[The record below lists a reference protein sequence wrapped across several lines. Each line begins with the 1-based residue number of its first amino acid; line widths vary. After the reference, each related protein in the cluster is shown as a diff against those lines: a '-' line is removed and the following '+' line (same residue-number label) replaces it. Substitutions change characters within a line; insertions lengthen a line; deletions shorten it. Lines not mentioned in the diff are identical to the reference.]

1 MKVSEEI
8 KYCKLLRLWPGRA
21 KGAAICRIIILM
33 ASFLP
38 LSLQAQFGGRYLYK
52 FVNLPS
58 SARIA
63 ALGGNLITVM
73 DDDVNLALANP
84 ALLNP
89 EMHQQ
94 IAFNHSFH
102 FENISH
108 GFAAFGHHDKKT
120 ETTFY
125 GGVKYI
131 NYGEF
136 QHTNEFFQQLG
147 TFKAKELAATLG
159 AGRMVNERISMGAN
173 LKYLTS
179 RFEAYNSDALA
190 LDLGATYRDTA
201 SNFTFSVVIKN
212 IGTVLSTYSDLENTD
227 EKLPFEIQMGLS
239 KRLKYL
245 PFRFSIIY
253 HNAQQWNLLYD
264 DPNAEQ
270 GTIFIGDGAGAGEPS
285 VFVQNLF
292 RHFIF
297 NGEFLIG
304 ARENFRLR
312 LGYNNFLRQDLTVP
326 DFGSLAGFSFGV
338 GIKVDRF
345 RIDFGH
351 LVYHIAGGVTHLS
364 VSTNLQEFK

>member
-1 MKVSEEI
+1 MRVLEEI
-8 KYCKLLRLWPGRA
+8 KLVNISKGVRILFVHFLL
-21 KGAAICRIIILM
+21 
-33 ASFLP
+33 SFP
-38 LSLQAQFGGRYLYK
+38 LLLQAQFGGRYLYK

-73 DDDVNLALANP
+73 DDDVNLAFANP

-102 FENISH
+102 FESISH
-108 GFAAFGHHDKKT
+108 GFAGFGHYDESL

-136 QHTNEFFQQLG
+136 QQTDEFFQQLG
-147 TFKAKELAATLG
+147 TFKAKELAATIG
-159 AGRMVNERISMGAN
+159 AGRMVNERISLGAN

-179 RFEAYNSDALA
+179 RLEAYNSNALA
-190 LDLGATYRDTA
+190 LDLGATYLDTA
-201 SNFTFSVVIKN
+201 SNFTFSVVLKN
-212 IGTVLSTYSDLENTD
+212 MGVILSSYTGVENSDE
-227 EKLPFEIQMGLS
+227 ELPFEIQIGLS
-239 KRLKYL
+239 KKLRYL

-270 GTIFIGDGAGAGEPS
+270 GTIFIGDGGTTGDASP
-285 VFVQNLF
+285 FVQNLF

-304 ARENFRLR
+304 ARENFRMR
-312 LGYNNFLRQDLTVP
+312 FGYNNFLRQDLTVP

-338 GIKVDRF
+338 GIKVNRF

-364 VSTNLQEFK
+364 VSTNLKEFR

>member
-8 KYCKLLRLWPGRA
+8 KCYKRKEGVRTTFAHLLLVGL
-21 KGAAICRIIILM
+21 IIFFPII
-33 ASFLP
+33 
-38 LSLQAQFGGRYLYK
+38 LQAQFGGRYLYK

-73 DDDVNLALANP
+73 DDDVNLAFANP

-94 IAFNHSFH
+94 LAFNHSFH

-108 GFAAFGHHDKKT
+108 GSAAFGHHA
-120 ETTFY
+120 ESIGTTFY

-131 NYGEF
+131 NYGDF
-136 QHTNEFFQQLG
+136 QQTDEFFQQLG
-147 TFKAKELAATLG
+147 TFKAKELAATIG
-159 AGRMVNERISMGAN
+159 AGRMVNERIALGVN

-179 RFEAYNSDALA
+179 RLETYNSSALA
-190 LDLGATYRDTA
+190 LDIAAVYLDTA
-201 SNFTFSVVIKN
+201 SNFTFSLVVKN
-212 IGTVLSTYSDLENTD
+212 MGTILSTYTGLENSD
-227 EKLPFEIQMGLS
+227 EELPFEIQIGLS
-239 KRLKYL
+239 KKLRYL

-253 HNAQQWNLLYD
+253 HNLQQWNLLYD

-270 GTIFIGDGAGAGEPS
+270 GTIFIGDNGTNGESS

-304 ARENFRLR
+304 ARENFRMR

-345 RIDFGH
+345 RIDIGH

-364 VSTNLQEFK
+364 VSTNLKEFR

>member
-1 MKVSEEI
+1 MGV
-8 KYCKLLRLWPGRA
+8 LLCILCPL
-21 KGAAICRIIILM
+21 AA
-33 ASFLP
+33 FG
-38 LSLQAQFGGRYLYK
+38 QFGGRYLYK

-73 DDDVNLALANP
+73 DDDVNLAFANP

-102 FENISH
+102 FESISH
-108 GFAAFGHHDKKT
+108 GFAAFGHHA
-120 ETTFY
+120 ESIATTFY

-131 NYGEF
+131 DYGEF
-136 QHTNEFFQQLG
+136 QQTDQFFQQLG
-147 TFKAKELAATLG
+147 TFKAKELAATIG
-159 AGRMVNERISMGAN
+159 AGRMVNERISLGAN
-173 LKYLTS
+173 IKYLTS
-179 RFEAYNSDALA
+179 RLEVYNSAALA
-190 LDLGATYRDTA
+190 LDLGATYLDTA
-201 SNFTFSVVIKN
+201 TNFTFSLVIKN
-212 IGTVLSTYSDLENTD
+212 MGTILSTYTGEEGRD
-227 EKLPFEIQMGLS
+227 EQLPFEIQMGLS
-239 KRLKYL
+239 KRLRYL

-270 GTIFIGDGAGAGEPS
+270 GTIFIGDSGATGEPS
-285 VFVQNLF
+285 VFLQNFF

-312 LGYNNFLRQDLTVP
+312 FGYNNFLRQDMAVP

-338 GIKVDRF
+338 GIKVNRF
-345 RIDFGH
+345 RIEFGH

-364 VSTNLQEFK
+364 VSTNLKEFK